1 MPIELKVPEMG
12 ESVTQ
17 VQVGDWFSPQGNWVE
32 KDAAVV
38 VLESDKAT
46 FELPAP
52 VSGTVTRVLK
62 QKGDTAEVGEVIGYL
77 EPSEQ
82 PAGGKASKDAKPAPA
97 KDTKSA
103 PATKDAKPAA
113 ATKDARPSA
122 APERKDGGET
132 RVMPA
137 AQRALAE
144 RGLTSA
150 DVTPTG
156 PGGRLLKEDV
166 ERQVQPAPKSAPAAP
181 APAAPAARAATGS
194 REQERV
200 PMSSI
205 RQRIAERLVQAHQQ
219 AALLTTFNEID
230 M

>member
-17 VQVGDWFSPQGNWVE
+17 VQVGDWFSPQATGWRR
-32 KDAAVV
+32 DAAVV

-52 VSGTVTRVLK
+52 VSGTLTRVLK

-103 PATKDAKPAA
+103 PATKDAKPVPGPRTPGHRPHRPARTA
-113 ATKDARPSA
+113 ARPA
-122 APERKDGGET
+122 
-132 RVMPA
+132 
-137 AQRALAE
+137 
-144 RGLTSA
+144 
-150 DVTPTG
+150 
-156 PGGRLLKEDV
+156 
-166 ERQVQPAPKSAPAAP
+166 
-181 APAAPAARAATGS
+181 
-194 REQERV
+194 
-200 PMSSI
+200 
-205 RQRIAERLVQAHQQ
+205 
-219 AALLTTFNEID
+219 
-230 M
+230 